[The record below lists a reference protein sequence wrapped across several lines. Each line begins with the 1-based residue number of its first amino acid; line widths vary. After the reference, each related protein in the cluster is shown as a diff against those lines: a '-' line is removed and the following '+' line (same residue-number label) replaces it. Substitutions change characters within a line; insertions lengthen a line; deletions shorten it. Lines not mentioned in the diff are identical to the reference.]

1 LRITPR
7 SHEIQKIVDLLED
20 PTFDSPEQMAKAVI
34 KEVGDML
41 QMRDLF
47 ALVHT
52 WADGS
57 KGLNFGPFGAVA
69 EAESFAKKV
78 SIGGTGRVVPL
89 TSSGIIL
96 ANVEGKQDGWPGYC
110 WNPECG
116 HSPNNHAIVGSS
128 RGKCHMTMCNCDKF
142 VKDDPAL
149 KTKKNATARKAGTA
163 KGVNEL

>member
-1 LRITPR
+1 MRITPR
-7 SHEIQKIVDLLED
+7 AYEVKKIVDILED

-41 QMRDLF
+41 QMRDLYV
-47 ALVHT
+47 LVHT
-52 WADGS
+52 WDSGH

-69 EAESFAKKV
+69 EAESWAKKV
-78 SIGGTGRVVPL
+78 AIGGTGKIVPL

-96 ANVEGKQDGWPGYC
+96 ANAQGKPDGWPGYC

-116 HSPNNHAIVGSS
+116 HSPNNHAIDGSS
-128 RGKCHMTMCNCDKF
+128 RGKCHIVTCDCSKF
-142 VKDDPAL
+142 VKDDPSIK
-149 KTKKNATARKAGTA
+149 KTKKTTARKSAA

>member
-1 LRITPR
+1 VRITPR
-7 SHEIQKIVDLLED
+7 AHEIRAVVDILED

-41 QMRDLF
+41 QMRDLY

-52 WADGS
+52 WDSGH

-78 SIGGTGRVVPL
+78 SIGGTGKIVPL
-89 TSSGIIL
+89 TSSGVIL
-96 ANVEGKQDGWPGYC
+96 ANAQGKAGGWPGYC

-116 HSPNNHAIVGSS
+116 HSPNDHAIDGSS
-128 RGKCHMTMCNCDKF
+128 RGKCHRVECKCDRF
-142 VKDDPAL
+142 VKDDPSIKAKK
-149 KTKKNATARKAGTA
+149 KTAARKGTA
-163 KGVNEL
+163 KAINEL